1 MLRFLTRRILL
12 ALPTVLGIVLIT
24 FFLFNVVGGS
34 PASNVL
40 GQNAS
45 PQALAD
51 FDARGGYDLP
61 LFLGRWTKNRAL
73 PDVDFAAAAPS
84 ELARWHAD
92 PDGLHLAPGAELD
105 LPLYFPLPAGNTWRL
120 DLDVTAGA
128 LASPDSLPATFP
140 SDAPPRLVAGPDG
153 ATLAAIRLRRATR
166 GLFDSQLVR
175 YFRELAHLDFGISTS
190 LNRPVAA
197 ILLAGIG
204 PSLLLTVPI
213 LVCEL
218 LLSLTLALWCAY
230 FHGRLLDR
238 LLVAVSVAIMSINYI
253 VFIILGQFFLGF
265 KLHLFPVWGFESWAN
280 LLLPV
285 LIGTFTGLGSS
296 VRFYRTILLEE
307 MNREYVMTARAKGLP
322 TSRILFRHVLR
333 NALSPV
339 VTNVVL
345 SLPYLYTGSL
355 LLESFFGIPGL
366 GYLSIN
372 AINSSDFVTIRA
384 IVLVGAVLCTLAN
397 LLADV
402 ALAAV
407 DPRVKLS

>member
-1 MLRFLTRRILL
+1 MFRFLVRRSLL
-12 ALPTVLGIVLIT
+12 AIPTIVGIVLIT

-45 PQALAD
+45 PQALAE
-51 FDARGGYDLP
+51 FDARLGYDLP
-61 LFLGRWTKNRAL
+61 LFFGRWTPNRAL
-73 PDVDFAAAAPS
+73 PDIAFADASPS
-84 ELARWHAD
+84 ERARWNAD
-92 PDGLHLAPGAELD
+92 PDGLRLAPGESRD
-105 LPLYFPLPAGNTWRL
+105 LPLFFPLPPNHAWRL
-120 DLDVTAGA
+120 DVELSAGSIVP
-128 LASPDSLPATFP
+128 LPDTFA
-140 SDAPPRLVAGPDG
+140 SDAAPALVAGPDG
-153 ATLAAIRLRRATR
+153 AVVASVRLRRATR
-166 GLFDSQLVR
+166 SLFDSQFVR
-175 YFRELAHLDFGISTS
+175 YARDLAHLDFGVSTS
-190 LNRPVAA
+190 LNRPVAD

-204 PSLLLTVPI
+204 PSLLLTTPI
-213 LVCEL
+213 LVFEL
-218 LLSLTLALWCAY
+218 LLALTLALWCAY

-238 LLVAVSVAIMSINYI
+238 LLVAVSVALMSLNYI

-285 LIGTFTGLGSS
+285 FIGTFTSLGSS

-307 MNREYVMTARAKGLP
+307 TNREYVRTARAKGLSP
-322 TSRILFRHVLR
+322 SRILFRHVLR

-345 SLPYLYTGSL
+345 SIPYLYTGSL

-366 GYLSIN
+366 GFLSIN

-402 ALAAV
+402 ALAIV